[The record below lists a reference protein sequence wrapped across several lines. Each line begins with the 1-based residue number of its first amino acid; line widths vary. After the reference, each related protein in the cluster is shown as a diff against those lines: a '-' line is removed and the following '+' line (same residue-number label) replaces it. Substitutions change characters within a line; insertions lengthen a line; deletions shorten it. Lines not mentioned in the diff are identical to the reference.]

1 MKKLFFIAAIAG
13 AALVS
18 CTKNELAPSATEQHE
33 ITFASPVASTVTKTP
48 LIPSD
53 YPTTESFSVYADYHK
68 DEYAL
73 TNADDFTSYM
83 RGSEG
88 VAVTHKT
95 SPILNNSFN
104 SYWSAATKYY
114 WPMDGHLTFA
124 AYSPTEVNGF
134 AEISYDIVN
143 GVQITGFEIN
153 TKTQYDLMLS
163 DRTVNQKK
171 GDMGIDKGRN
181 PANDADNDGVS
192 DLEYDGVMIKF
203 NHVLSAIKFGV
214 QTAADYK
221 TTDGYT
227 ITLQSLTVK
236 NAYSKGNLKQFVNKD
251 ATTVE
256 LSKVWS
262 NVGTPNEKGYTIT
275 NTPVELNTT
284 IKTFTD
290 PAHADWVMLPQVLD
304 HGDNDVEVEIT
315 YSVSHKDMGVK
326 EENGQPVY
334 NNGQPVYNSITYTKS
349 LSLAGTGTTADGSDE
364 GDDPDAITVNSWL
377 AGNRYIYTIIIGMEE
392 IVFAP
397 TVVAPWTDVNVNVPE
412 SSI

>member
-33 ITFASPVASTVTKTP
+33 ITFASPVASTVTKTT

-68 DEYAL
+68 DVYASTA
-73 TNADDFTSYM
+73 TNAFTSYM
-83 RGSEG
+83 RGDEG

-95 SPILNNSFN
+95 VTIPNTSFD
-104 SYWSAATKYY
+104 SYWSADTKYY

-124 AYSPTEVNGF
+124 AYSPTAVNGF

-143 GVQITGFEIN
+143 GVKITDFEIK
-153 TKTQYDLMLS
+153 TDTQYDLMLS

-171 GDMGIDKGRN
+171 GNMGANVGKN
-181 PANDADNDGVS
+181 PANSAM
-192 DLEYDGVMIKF
+192 EYDGVSIKF
-203 NHVLSAIKFGV
+203 NHVLSAIKFGI

-227 ITLQSLTVK
+227 ITLNSLTIK
-236 NAYSKGNLKQFVNKD
+236 NAYSQGDLKQFVSKD
-251 ATTVE
+251 ATTVD
-256 LSKVWS
+256 LANVWS
-262 NVGTPNEKGYTIT
+262 NVDTPNTKGYTVT
-275 NTPVELNTT
+275 STPVELSTT
-284 IKTFTD
+284 IRTFTD
-290 PAHADWVMLPQVLD
+290 DKHADWVMLPQVLD
-304 HGDNDVEVEIT
+304 HGDNDVEIEIA
-315 YSVSHKDMGVK
+315 YSVSHKDMGIK
-326 EENGQPVY
+326 ETDANG
-334 NNGQPVYNSITYTKS
+334 NTVYNSIPYTKS

-364 GDDPDAITVNSWL
+364 DPDAITVNSWL